1 MSNNTNNTEKLVCGM
16 LKLNLPV
23 VIVPTHNTENTGN
36 CTAGNS
42 DNWTD
47 DGGYHALERQPPE
60 THRRYIIT
68 FREDVEPDTKTSRL
82 DNLPG
87 FRSKHKIRSAFRGC
101 TATVPRGLLMQ
112 LMDDPE
118 ILIIEQDTLMHQMSY
133 SAEPEDWGTHGGDGG
148 DGADGGA
155 DGDAGQK
162 PKQLSYWHQSM
173 TNTVLAADDD
183 FSTTHCYVLDT
194 GILPAHTEF
203 TTGQV
208 VMAYNAI
215 NRTNRAQDDHG
226 HGTGVASM
234 IGGKTVGVA
243 AKTKLH
249 SIKVLDS
256 SGSGYTS
263 DIIAGLN
270 WVMERAVKPCVVNMS
285 LGGNFS
291 SSLNTAVQ
299 TCINR
304 GISVICAAGN
314 DGKDASIYSPANNAG
329 AITVAAHDIL
339 KTKPTWSN
347 FGGVVDTFAPGVSV
361 RGAWGISNTMYY
373 LLNGT
378 SFASPIVAGIVCR
391 YLKSNPAATVADIN
405 GFLGRVNLANEIAN
419 TGSTTTPNLRLV
431 WNTDRIDPC

>member
-1 MSNNTNNTEKLVCGM
+1 MSNTPNTEKLVCSM

-23 VIVPTHNTENTGN
+23 LLVPTESITMCTLSNYMTTGN
-36 CTAGNS
+36 NTDLWDEYGYTALS
-42 DNWTD
+42 
-47 DGGYHALERQPPE
+47 RQPPE
-60 THRRYIIT
+60 THPKYIIMYQQ
-68 FREDVEPDTKTSRL
+68 DVDPDSKTDRL

-87 FRSKHKIRSAFRGC
+87 FRSKHRIKNAFRGC
-101 TATVPRGLLMQ
+101 TATIPRGLLKQ
-112 LMDDPE
+112 LIEDPD
-118 ILIIEQDTLMHQMSY
+118 ILILEQDTIMHQMSY
-133 SAEPEDWGTHGGDGG
+133 SLERDMDTGITSGNS
-148 DGADGGA
+148 
-155 DGDAGQK
+155 
-162 PKQLSYWHQSM
+162 KQLSYWHQNM
-173 TNTVLAADDD
+173 TNTTLMSDDD
-183 FSTTHCYVLDT
+183 FSTTNCYVLDT
-194 GILPAHTEF
+194 GILPTHNEF

-243 AKTKLH
+243 SKTKLH

-270 WVMERAVKPCVVNMS
+270 WVMERATKPCVVNMS

-304 GISVICAAGN
+304 GIQVICAAGN
-314 DGKDASIYSPANNAG
+314 DGKDANNYSPANNVG

-361 RGAWGISNTMYY
+361 RGAWGISNSTYY
-373 LLNGT
+373 QLNGT
-378 SFASPIVAGIVCR
+378 SFACPIVAGIVCR
-391 YLKSNPAATVADIN
+391 YLKSNPSATTADIIN
-405 GFLGRVNLANEIAN
+405 FLGRSNLANEIAN

-431 WNTDRIDPC
+431 WNSERIDPC